1 MKKLSAVAV
10 FATVLAGSAAWM
22 AVSVG
27 SAEAGQQEPKVNVC
41 HVPPGNPAN
50 FHTIVISQNALAAHL
65 AHGDHAG
72 SCDSLCALL
81 CDDGDA
87 CTIDDT
93 GDCEQQGCPAAPRQA
108 VNCDDE
114 RECTIDA
121 CDPTSGCTNTAN
133 VGAACNDGLV
143 CTGPDACTTAGDCQG
158 AQIPDCCTSDADCDP
173 NPCQGETCN
182 LSTNGCEADPVVC
195 TPPDKCTVS
204 ECDPKTGDCA
214 ETPVS
219 CDAGEEC
226 DLDDGQCTSLSGC
239 SDGEREGFVD
249 QTTHPAI
256 AGCSGGWSLPGMVN
270 PQSGADCTAAGDDS
284 ANPSGTDCGAADLC
298 AAGWHVCLT
307 PADVAAH
314 SSTGCGSA
322 TQAGDPSLFFSQRQS
337 GPGNG
342 FCGVGSND
350 IFGCGNVGAAPNAGT
365 CSPLTRFSHDLCN
378 AIPRPPWSCGL
389 NGTLEANVVVKTDST
404 AGGVLCCRD

>member
-1 MKKLSAVAV
+1 MSKWGNWIAI
-10 FATVLAGSAAWM
+10 AGAMIVCVGPAA
-22 AVSVG
+22 A
-27 SAEAGQQEPKVNVC
+27 ARAAARQAEPKVNVC

-65 AHGDHAG
+65 AHGDNVG
-72 SCDSLCALL
+72 SCDNLCAIL

-121 CDPTSGCTNTAN
+121 CDPASGCTNTPNA
-133 VGAACNDGLV
+133 GAACDDGLV
-143 CTGPDACTTAGDCQG
+143 CTGPDACTSDGNCQG
-158 AQIPDCCTSDADCDP
+158 LQIPDCCLSNEDCSP
-173 NPCQGETCN
+173 SPCQRETCN
-182 LSTNGCEADPVVC
+182 ATNRCEADPVVC
-195 TPPDKCTVS
+195 TPPDECTVS
-204 ECDPKTGDCA
+204 ACDEMTGDCA
-214 ETPVS
+214 ETPVL

-226 DLDDGQCTSLSGC
+226 DLDDGQCKNLSGC

-256 AGCSGGWSLPGMVN
+256 AGCSGGWSLPGMLI
-270 PQSGADCTAAGDDS
+270 PQSGALCTAAGDDS
-284 ANPSGTDCGAADLC
+284 VNPSGTDCGAADLC
-298 AAGWHVCLT
+298 ATGWQVCQSA
-307 PADVAAH
+307 ADVAAH

-322 TQAGDPSLFFSQRQS
+322 TEAGDPPLFFSSRQS

-342 FCGVGSND
+342 FCGAGSND
-350 IFGCGNVGAAPNAGT
+350 IFGCGNIGATPQAN
-365 CSPLTRFSHDLCN
+365 CSPLTRFSHDLCS
-378 AIPRPPWSCGL
+378 AIPRPPWSCGV
-389 NGTLEANVVVKTDST
+389 NGTLEATVVVKTDST